1 VSAPV
6 RHIVVMGVS
15 GCGKSTTGAALAARL
30 GWDLIEGDSFHPPAN
45 VAKMKAGHPLNDEDR
60 RPWLEALAAELA
72 AREAAGRHAVLCCS
86 ALRRSY
92 REILRKG
99 APGVWFVHVHG
110 PRELL
115 AERLGAREGH
125 FFPPALLQ
133 SQLDTLEPLGPDE
146 DGIVIDLALPVAR
159 QVDEI
164 LRRLDLPAA

>member
-1 VSAPV
+1 MSGP
-6 RHIVVMGVS
+6 RHLVVMGVS

-45 VAKMKAGHPLNDEDR
+45 VARMKAGHPLNDDDR

-115 AERLGAREGH
+115 EERLGTREGH